1 MEQRK
6 LGRTGHMSS
15 VIIMGTAAFWSMDQQ
30 GANETLDLALASG
43 INHIDVAPQ
52 YGNAEEVTGPW
63 LASHRERFFLGCK
76 TLERRRDPA
85 MIELNRSLKR
95 LRTDVLDLY
104 QMHAVCTLD
113 DLDAAFNPG
122 GVIETMVA
130 ARDQGKVR
138 YLGITGHGMLA
149 PTVQLAALER
159 FDFDTVMLPINPRLF
174 ADANYRREAERLLD
188 VCQQRDV
195 GVMAIKSITKG
206 PWGDKEHTYNPWYE
220 PYDTAQQIE
229 DSVRFALSLP
239 VTGLP
244 SAGDVRLLPLLIQA
258 AGHVEPLSADER
270 EALIA
275 ARAGDALIFDGPRG
289 IN

>member
-6 LGRTGHMSS
+6 LGRTGHKSS
-15 VIIMGTAAFWSMDQQ
+15 VIIMGTAAFWSIDQQ
-30 GANETLDLALASG
+30 GANEALDLALASG

-63 LASHRERFFLGCK
+63 LAAYRDRFFLGCK
-76 TLERRRDPA
+76 TLERRRNPA

-95 LRTDVLDLY
+95 LNTDVFDLY
-104 QMHAVCTLD
+104 QMHAVCTMEE
-113 DLDAAFNPG
+113 LDAAFSPG

-138 YLGITGHGMLA
+138 YLGLTGHGMLA
-149 PTVQLAALER
+149 PAVQLAALER

-174 ADANYRREAERLLD
+174 ADADYRRDAERLLA

-206 PWGDKEHTYNPWYE
+206 PWADKEHTYNPWYE
-220 PYDTAQQIE
+220 PYDTAQQIA

-244 SAGDVRLLPLLIQA
+244 SAADVRLLPMLIEA
-258 AGHVEPLSADER
+258 AENFTPLSADEQ
-270 EALIA
+270 ETLIA
-275 ARAGDALIFDGPRG
+275 ARAGDALIFDGPQG
-289 IN
+289 VN